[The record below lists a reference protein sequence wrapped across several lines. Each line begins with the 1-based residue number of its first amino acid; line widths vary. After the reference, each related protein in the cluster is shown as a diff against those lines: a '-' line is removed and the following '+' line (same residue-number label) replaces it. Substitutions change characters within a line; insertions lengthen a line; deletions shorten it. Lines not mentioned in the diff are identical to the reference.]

1 MSQFFSDE
9 IQNSVNRAHKSDL
22 GNFMFQ
28 DPFSNNRRTGRKR
41 CSSRRQ
47 QPMTG
52 RRRCTSRRQQP
63 VTSRNRRT
71 SRQQQPMTGRRRCT
85 SRRQQP
91 VTSRNRRTSRRT
103 TNDW

>member
-1 MSQFFSDE
+1 MSQFFFDE

-47 QPMTG
+47 QP
-52 RRRCTSRRQQP
+52 
-63 VTSRNRRT
+63 VTSRKRRF
-71 SRQQQPMTGRRRCT
+71 SKA
-85 SRRQQP
+85 
-91 VTSRNRRTSRRT
+91 T